1 MQTQKPSDGT
11 RTNEDIHI
19 SPIRLVKE
27 DGEAIIIETSKA
39 LQMAKDAGLDL
50 VEVSP
55 NAKPPVC
62 RIINYGKYKFEQV
75 KKAKA
80 AKAKQHVVK
89 LKEIKMH
96 PKTAENDYQYRIKQ
110 VAEFLQDGM
119 KVKLIMQFRGREMAH
134 MDYGKRLMERAKEDL
149 APFGDLEMDS
159 RVEGNTMLSIYGPK
173 RGAGSAKKQDQ
184 APKPATEPK
193 AAGADTTAYNAQLF
207 VDTTCD
213 HMDNPDLHRIPYVQ
227 NPHAIHD
234 SNHPDYN
241 PRIFR
246 NLD

>member
-1 MQTQKPSDGT
+1 MYPNPRDRRMPNRPSDGT
-11 RTNEDIHI
+11 RTNEDIRI

-27 DGEAIIIETSKA
+27 DGEAVIIETSKA

-50 VEVSP
+50 VEVAP

-110 VAEFLQDGM
+110 AGEFLQDGM

-193 AAGADTTAYNAQLF
+193 AAGEA
-207 VDTTCD
+207 
-213 HMDNPDLHRIPYVQ
+213 
-227 NPHAIHD
+227 
-234 SNHPDYN
+234 
-241 PRIFR
+241 
-246 NLD
+246 

>member
-1 MQTQKPSDGT
+1 MFPNPRDRRMPNRPSDGT

-62 RIINYGKYKFEQV
+62 RIINYGKYKFEQL

-110 VAEFLQDGM
+110 AGEFLQDGM
-119 KVKLIMQFRGREMAH
+119 KVKLIMH
-134 MDYGKRLMERAKEDL
+134 ILPKTLL
-149 APFGDLEMDS
+149 A
-159 RVEGNTMLSIYGPK
+159 LSYW
-173 RGAGSAKKQDQ
+173 R
-184 APKPATEPK
+184 
-193 AAGADTTAYNAQLF
+193 
-207 VDTTCD
+207 
-213 HMDNPDLHRIPYVQ
+213 
-227 NPHAIHD
+227 
-234 SNHPDYN
+234 
-241 PRIFR
+241 
-246 NLD
+246 

>member
-1 MQTQKPSDGT
+1 MALQNPRDRRMPNRQSDGT
-11 RTNEDIHI
+11 RINEDIRI
-19 SPIRLVKE
+19 SPIRLVKD
-27 DGEAIIIETSKA
+27 DGEAVIMDTKQA

-62 RIINYGKYKFEQV
+62 RIINYGKYKFEQI

-96 PKTAENDYQYRIKQ
+96 PKTAENDYLYRIKQ
-110 VAEFLQDGM
+110 AAEFLQDGM

-149 APFGDLEMDS
+149 LQYGDLEMDS

-173 RGAGSAKKQDQ
+173 RGAGAAKKQPQ
-184 APKPATEPK
+184 APKPVTEPM
-193 AAGADTTAYNAQLF
+193 AAGEAST
-207 VDTTCD
+207 
-213 HMDNPDLHRIPYVQ
+213 
-227 NPHAIHD
+227 
-234 SNHPDYN
+234 
-241 PRIFR
+241 
-246 NLD
+246 

>member
-1 MQTQKPSDGT
+1 MVPNPRDRRMPNRPSDGT

-110 VAEFLQDGM
+110 AAEFLQDGM

-193 AAGADTTAYNAQLF
+193 AAGEA
-207 VDTTCD
+207 
-213 HMDNPDLHRIPYVQ
+213 
-227 NPHAIHD
+227 
-234 SNHPDYN
+234 
-241 PRIFR
+241 
-246 NLD
+246 

>member
-1 MQTQKPSDGT
+1 MFPNPRDRRMPNRQSDGT
-11 RTNEDIHI
+11 RTNEEIHI

-110 VAEFLQDGM
+110 AAEFLQDGM

-149 APFGDLEMDS
+149 LQYGDLEMDS

-173 RGAGSAKKQDQ
+173 RGAGAAKKQPQ
-184 APKPATEPK
+184 APKPVTEPK
-193 AAGADTTAYNAQLF
+193 AAGEA
-207 VDTTCD
+207 
-213 HMDNPDLHRIPYVQ
+213 
-227 NPHAIHD
+227 
-234 SNHPDYN
+234 
-241 PRIFR
+241 
-246 NLD
+246 

>member
-1 MQTQKPSDGT
+1 MFPNPRDRRMPNRQSDGT
-11 RTNEDIHI
+11 RTNEEIHI

-110 VAEFLQDGM
+110 AAEFLQDGM

-149 APFGDLEMDS
+149 LQYGDLEMDS

-173 RGAGSAKKQDQ
+173 RGAGAAKKQPQ
-184 APKPATEPK
+184 APKPVTEPM
-193 AAGADTTAYNAQLF
+193 AAGEAST
-207 VDTTCD
+207 
-213 HMDNPDLHRIPYVQ
+213 
-227 NPHAIHD
+227 
-234 SNHPDYN
+234 
-241 PRIFR
+241 
-246 NLD
+246 

>member
-1 MQTQKPSDGT
+1 MPNRPSDGT

-96 PKTAENDYQYRIKQ
+96 PKTAENDYLYRIKQ
-110 VAEFLQDGM
+110 AAEFLQDGM

-149 APFGDLEMDS
+149 LQYGDLEMDS

-193 AAGADTTAYNAQLF
+193 AAGEA
-207 VDTTCD
+207 
-213 HMDNPDLHRIPYVQ
+213 
-227 NPHAIHD
+227 
-234 SNHPDYN
+234 
-241 PRIFR
+241 
-246 NLD
+246 

>member
-1 MQTQKPSDGT
+1 MPNRPSDGT
-11 RTNEDIHI
+11 RTNEDIRI

-27 DGEAIIIETSKA
+27 DGEAVIIETSKA

-96 PKTAENDYQYRIKQ
+96 PKTAENDYLYRIKQ
-110 VAEFLQDGM
+110 AAEFLQDGM

-193 AAGADTTAYNAQLF
+193 AAGEA
-207 VDTTCD
+207 
-213 HMDNPDLHRIPYVQ
+213 
-227 NPHAIHD
+227 
-234 SNHPDYN
+234 
-241 PRIFR
+241 
-246 NLD
+246 

>member
-1 MQTQKPSDGT
+1 MALQNPRDRRIPNRQSDGT
-11 RTNEDIHI
+11 RINEDIRI
-19 SPIRLVKE
+19 SPIRLVKD
-27 DGEAIIIETSKA
+27 DGEAVIMDTKQA

-62 RIINYGKYKFEQV
+62 RIINYGKYKFEQI

-110 VAEFLQDGM
+110 AAEFLQDGM

-149 APFGDLEMDS
+149 LQYGDLEMDS

-173 RGAGSAKKQDQ
+173 RGAGTAKKQPQ
-184 APKPATEPK
+184 APKPVTEPM
-193 AAGADTTAYNAQLF
+193 AAGEAST
-207 VDTTCD
+207 
-213 HMDNPDLHRIPYVQ
+213 
-227 NPHAIHD
+227 
-234 SNHPDYN
+234 
-241 PRIFR
+241 
-246 NLD
+246 

>member
-1 MQTQKPSDGT
+1 MPNRQSDGT
-11 RTNEDIHI
+11 RINEDIRI
-19 SPIRLVKE
+19 SPIRLVKD
-27 DGEAIIIETSKA
+27 DGEAVIMDTKQA
-39 LQMAKDAGLDL
+39 LQMAKDVGLDL

-62 RIINYGKYKFEQV
+62 RIINYGKYKFEQI

-110 VAEFLQDGM
+110 AAEFLQDGM

-149 APFGDLEMDS
+149 LQYGDLEMDS

-173 RGAGSAKKQDQ
+173 RGAGTAKKQPQ
-184 APKPATEPK
+184 APKPVTEPM
-193 AAGADTTAYNAQLF
+193 AAGEAST
-207 VDTTCD
+207 
-213 HMDNPDLHRIPYVQ
+213 
-227 NPHAIHD
+227 
-234 SNHPDYN
+234 
-241 PRIFR
+241 
-246 NLD
+246 

>member
-1 MQTQKPSDGT
+1 MFPNPRDRRMPNRPSDGT
-11 RTNEDIHI
+11 RINEDIHI

-27 DGEAIIIETSKA
+27 DGEAVIIETSKA

-62 RIINYGKYKFEQV
+62 RIINYGKYKFEQL

-110 VAEFLQDGM
+110 AGEFLQDGM

-173 RGAGSAKKQDQ
+173 RGAGKKQDQ

-193 AAGADTTAYNAQLF
+193 AAGEA
-207 VDTTCD
+207 
-213 HMDNPDLHRIPYVQ
+213 
-227 NPHAIHD
+227 
-234 SNHPDYN
+234 
-241 PRIFR
+241 
-246 NLD
+246 

>member
-1 MQTQKPSDGT
+1 MALQNPRDRRMPNRQSDGT
-11 RTNEDIHI
+11 RINEDIRI
-19 SPIRLVKE
+19 SPIRLVKD
-27 DGEAIIIETSKA
+27 DGEAVIMDTKQA

-62 RIINYGKYKFEQV
+62 RIINYGKYKFEQI

-110 VAEFLQDGM
+110 AAEFLQDGM
-119 KVKLIMQFRGREMAH
+119 KVKLIRQFRGREMAH

-149 APFGDLEMDS
+149 LQYGDLEMDS

-173 RGAGSAKKQDQ
+173 RGAGTAKKQPQ
-184 APKPATEPK
+184 APKPVTEPM
-193 AAGADTTAYNAQLF
+193 AAGEAST
-207 VDTTCD
+207 
-213 HMDNPDLHRIPYVQ
+213 
-227 NPHAIHD
+227 
-234 SNHPDYN
+234 
-241 PRIFR
+241 
-246 NLD
+246 

>member
-1 MQTQKPSDGT
+1 MFPNPRDRRMPNRPSDGT

-27 DGEAIIIETSKA
+27 NGEAVIIETSKA

-96 PKTAENDYQYRIKQ
+96 PKTAENDYLYRIKQ
-110 VAEFLQDGM
+110 AAEFLQDGM

-149 APFGDLEMDS
+149 LQYGDLEMDS

-173 RGAGSAKKQDQ
+173 RGAGQAKKQDQ

-193 AAGADTTAYNAQLF
+193 AAGEA
-207 VDTTCD
+207 
-213 HMDNPDLHRIPYVQ
+213 
-227 NPHAIHD
+227 
-234 SNHPDYN
+234 
-241 PRIFR
+241 
-246 NLD
+246 

>member
-1 MQTQKPSDGT
+1 MYPNPRDRRMPNRQSDGT
-11 RTNEDIHI
+11 RINEDIHI

-27 DGEAIIIETSKA
+27 DGEAVIIETSKA
-39 LQMAKDAGLDL
+39 LQMARDAGLDL

-62 RIINYGKYKFEQV
+62 RIINYGKFKFEQI

-110 VAEFLQDGM
+110 ASEFLQDGM

-134 MDYGKRLMERAKEDL
+134 MDYGKRLMERAKEAL
-149 APFGDLEMDS
+149 LQFGDLEMDS

-173 RGAGSAKKQDQ
+173 RGAGTAKKQPQ
-184 APKPATEPK
+184 APKPVTEPM
-193 AAGADTTAYNAQLF
+193 AAGEAST
-207 VDTTCD
+207 
-213 HMDNPDLHRIPYVQ
+213 
-227 NPHAIHD
+227 
-234 SNHPDYN
+234 
-241 PRIFR
+241 
-246 NLD
+246 

>member
-1 MQTQKPSDGT
+1 MPNRQSDGT
-11 RTNEDIHI
+11 RINEDIRI
-19 SPIRLVKE
+19 SPIRLVKD
-27 DGEAIIIETSKA
+27 DGEAVIMDTKQA

-62 RIINYGKYKFEQV
+62 RIINYGKYKFEQI

-110 VAEFLQDGM
+110 AAEFLQDGM

-149 APFGDLEMDS
+149 LQYGDLEMDS

-173 RGAGSAKKQDQ
+173 RGAGTAKKQYQ
-184 APKPATEPK
+184 APKPVTEPM
-193 AAGADTTAYNAQLF
+193 AAGEAST
-207 VDTTCD
+207 
-213 HMDNPDLHRIPYVQ
+213 
-227 NPHAIHD
+227 
-234 SNHPDYN
+234 
-241 PRIFR
+241 
-246 NLD
+246 

>member
-1 MQTQKPSDGT
+1 MPNRPSDGT
-11 RTNEDIHI
+11 RINEDIHI

-62 RIINYGKYKFEQV
+62 RIINYGKYKFEQL

-110 VAEFLQDGM
+110 AGEFLQDGM

-184 APKPATEPK
+184 APKSATEPK
-193 AAGADTTAYNAQLF
+193 AAGEA
-207 VDTTCD
+207 
-213 HMDNPDLHRIPYVQ
+213 
-227 NPHAIHD
+227 
-234 SNHPDYN
+234 
-241 PRIFR
+241 
-246 NLD
+246 

>member
-1 MQTQKPSDGT
+1 MYPNPRDRRMPNRPSDGT
-11 RTNEDIHI
+11 RTNEDIRI

-110 VAEFLQDGM
+110 AAEFLQDGM

-193 AAGADTTAYNAQLF
+193 AAGEA
-207 VDTTCD
+207 
-213 HMDNPDLHRIPYVQ
+213 
-227 NPHAIHD
+227 
-234 SNHPDYN
+234 
-241 PRIFR
+241 
-246 NLD
+246 

>member
-1 MQTQKPSDGT
+1 MFPNPRDRRMPNRPSDGT

-55 NAKPPVC
+55 HAKPPVC

-110 VAEFLQDGM
+110 AAEFLQDGM

-193 AAGADTTAYNAQLF
+193 AAGEA
-207 VDTTCD
+207 
-213 HMDNPDLHRIPYVQ
+213 
-227 NPHAIHD
+227 
-234 SNHPDYN
+234 
-241 PRIFR
+241 
-246 NLD
+246 

>member
-1 MQTQKPSDGT
+1 MPNRPSDGT

-62 RIINYGKYKFEQV
+62 RIINYGKYKFEQL

-110 VAEFLQDGM
+110 AGEFLQDGM

-173 RGAGSAKKQDQ
+173 RGAGSSKKQDQ
-184 APKPATEPK
+184 APKPVTEPK
-193 AAGADTTAYNAQLF
+193 AAGEA
-207 VDTTCD
+207 
-213 HMDNPDLHRIPYVQ
+213 
-227 NPHAIHD
+227 
-234 SNHPDYN
+234 
-241 PRIFR
+241 
-246 NLD
+246 

>member
-1 MQTQKPSDGT
+1 MLQNPRDRRMPNRPSDGT
-11 RTNEDIHI
+11 RINEDIHI

-27 DGEAIIIETSKA
+27 DGEAVIIETHKA

-62 RIINYGKYKFEQV
+62 RIINYGKFKFEQV

-89 LKEIKMH
+89 LKEIKLH
-96 PKTAENDYQYRIKQ
+96 PKTAENDYLYRIKQ
-110 VAEFLQDGM
+110 AGEFLQDGM
-119 KVKLIMQFRGREMAH
+119 KVKLILQFRGREIAH

-149 APFGDLEMDS
+149 APFGEIEMDS

-173 RGAGSAKKQDQ
+173 RGAGSAKKAEAVKADASKADQ
-184 APKPATEPK
+184 APKPVTEPM
-193 AAGADTTAYNAQLF
+193 AAGEA
-207 VDTTCD
+207 
-213 HMDNPDLHRIPYVQ
+213 
-227 NPHAIHD
+227 
-234 SNHPDYN
+234 
-241 PRIFR
+241 
-246 NLD
+246 

>member
-1 MQTQKPSDGT
+1 MFPNPRDRRMPNRPSDGT

-27 DGEAIIIETSKA
+27 NGEAVIIETSKA

-96 PKTAENDYQYRIKQ
+96 PKTAENDYLYRIKQ
-110 VAEFLQDGM
+110 AAEFLQDGM

-184 APKPATEPK
+184 APKPATEPE
-193 AAGADTTAYNAQLF
+193 AAGEA
-207 VDTTCD
+207 
-213 HMDNPDLHRIPYVQ
+213 
-227 NPHAIHD
+227 
-234 SNHPDYN
+234 
-241 PRIFR
+241 
-246 NLD
+246 

>member
-1 MQTQKPSDGT
+1 MALQNPRDRRMPNRQSDGT
-11 RTNEDIHI
+11 RINEDIRI

-27 DGEAIIIETSKA
+27 DGEAVIMDTKQA

-62 RIINYGKYKFEQV
+62 RIINYGKFKFEQI

-110 VAEFLQDGM
+110 AAEFLQDGM

-149 APFGDLEMDS
+149 LQYGDLEMDS

-173 RGAGSAKKQDQ
+173 RGAGTAKKQPQ
-184 APKPATEPK
+184 APKPVTEPM
-193 AAGADTTAYNAQLF
+193 AAGEAST
-207 VDTTCD
+207 
-213 HMDNPDLHRIPYVQ
+213 
-227 NPHAIHD
+227 
-234 SNHPDYN
+234 
-241 PRIFR
+241 
-246 NLD
+246 

>member
-1 MQTQKPSDGT
+1 MFPNPRDRRMPNRPSDGT

-27 DGEAIIIETSKA
+27 NGEAVIIETSKA

-62 RIINYGKYKFEQV
+62 RIINYGKYKFEQL

-110 VAEFLQDGM
+110 AGEFLQDGM

-184 APKPATEPK
+184 APKPATEPE
-193 AAGADTTAYNAQLF
+193 AAGEA
-207 VDTTCD
+207 
-213 HMDNPDLHRIPYVQ
+213 
-227 NPHAIHD
+227 
-234 SNHPDYN
+234 
-241 PRIFR
+241 
-246 NLD
+246 

>member
-1 MQTQKPSDGT
+1 LFPNPRDRRMPNRPSDGT

-110 VAEFLQDGM
+110 AGEFLQDGM

-193 AAGADTTAYNAQLF
+193 AAGEA
-207 VDTTCD
+207 
-213 HMDNPDLHRIPYVQ
+213 
-227 NPHAIHD
+227 
-234 SNHPDYN
+234 
-241 PRIFR
+241 
-246 NLD
+246 

>member
-1 MQTQKPSDGT
+1 MYPNPRDRRMPNRPSDGT

-110 VAEFLQDGM
+110 AAEFLQDGM

-193 AAGADTTAYNAQLF
+193 AAGEAST
-207 VDTTCD
+207 
-213 HMDNPDLHRIPYVQ
+213 
-227 NPHAIHD
+227 
-234 SNHPDYN
+234 
-241 PRIFR
+241 
-246 NLD
+246 

>member
-1 MQTQKPSDGT
+1 MFPNPRDRRMPNRPSDGT
-11 RTNEDIHI
+11 RINEDIHI

-62 RIINYGKYKFEQV
+62 RIINYGKYKFEQL

-110 VAEFLQDGM
+110 AGEFLQDGM

-173 RGAGSAKKQDQ
+173 RGAGKKQDQ
-184 APKPATEPK
+184 APRVALRVT
-193 AAGADTTAYNAQLF
+193 L
-207 VDTTCD
+207 
-213 HMDNPDLHRIPYVQ
+213 L
-227 NPHAIHD
+227 
-234 SNHPDYN
+234 
-241 PRIFR
+241 RIFR
-246 NLD
+246 KVTWRFLWA

>member
-1 MQTQKPSDGT
+1 MALQNLRDRRIPNRPSDGT
-11 RTNEDIHI
+11 RINEDIRI
-19 SPIRLVKE
+19 SPIRLIKGE
-27 DGEAIIIETSKA
+27 GEAIVIETHKA

-62 RIINYGKYKFEQV
+62 RIINYGKYKFEQI
-75 KKAKA
+75 KKAKE

-110 VAEFLQDGM
+110 AADFLQDGM

-149 APFGDLEMDS
+149 LQYGDLEMDS
-159 RVEGNTMLSIYGPK
+159 RVEGNTMLSIYGSK
-173 RGAGSAKKQDQ
+173 RGAGAAKKQ
-184 APKPATEPK
+184 APTPKPVTEPM
-193 AAGADTTAYNAQLF
+193 AAGEA
-207 VDTTCD
+207 
-213 HMDNPDLHRIPYVQ
+213 
-227 NPHAIHD
+227 
-234 SNHPDYN
+234 
-241 PRIFR
+241 
-246 NLD
+246 

>member
-1 MQTQKPSDGT
+1 MPTGRVTGPVL
-11 RTNEDIHI
+11 NEDIRI
-19 SPIRLVKE
+19 SPIRLVKD
-27 DGEAIIIETSKA
+27 DGEAVIMETSKA

-62 RIINYGKYKFEQV
+62 RIINYGKYKFEQL

-96 PKTAENDYQYRIKQ
+96 PKTATNDYQYRIKQ
-110 VAEFLQDGM
+110 AGEFLQDGM

-134 MDYGKRLMERAKEDL
+134 MDYGKRLMEQAKIDL
-149 APFGDLEMDS
+149 APYGDLEMDS

-173 RGAGSAKKQDQ
+173 RGAGAAKKQDQ
-184 APKPATEPK
+184 APKPVTEPK
-193 AAGADTTAYNAQLF
+193 AAGEAST
-207 VDTTCD
+207 
-213 HMDNPDLHRIPYVQ
+213 
-227 NPHAIHD
+227 
-234 SNHPDYN
+234 
-241 PRIFR
+241 
-246 NLD
+246 

>member
-1 MQTQKPSDGT
+1 MFPNPRDRRMPNRPSDGT

-110 VAEFLQDGM
+110 AAEFLQDGM

-173 RGAGSAKKQDQ
+173 RGAGAAKKQDQ

-193 AAGADTTAYNAQLF
+193 AAGEAST
-207 VDTTCD
+207 
-213 HMDNPDLHRIPYVQ
+213 
-227 NPHAIHD
+227 
-234 SNHPDYN
+234 
-241 PRIFR
+241 
-246 NLD
+246 

>member
-1 MQTQKPSDGT
+1 MALQNPRDRRMPNRQSDGT
-11 RTNEDIHI
+11 RINEDIRI
-19 SPIRLVKE
+19 SPIRLVKD
-27 DGEAIIIETSKA
+27 DGEAVIMDTKQA
-39 LQMAKDAGLDL
+39 LQMAKDSGLDL

-62 RIINYGKYKFEQV
+62 RIINYGKYKFEQI

-110 VAEFLQDGM
+110 AAEFLQDGM

-149 APFGDLEMDS
+149 LQYGDLEMDS

-173 RGAGSAKKQDQ
+173 RGAGTAKKQPQ
-184 APKPATEPK
+184 APKPVTEPM
-193 AAGADTTAYNAQLF
+193 AAGEAST
-207 VDTTCD
+207 
-213 HMDNPDLHRIPYVQ
+213 
-227 NPHAIHD
+227 
-234 SNHPDYN
+234 
-241 PRIFR
+241 
-246 NLD
+246 

>member
-1 MQTQKPSDGT
+1 MALQNPRDRRMPNRQSDGT
-11 RTNEDIHI
+11 RINEDIRI

-27 DGEAIIIETSKA
+27 DGEAVIMDTKQA

-55 NAKPPVC
+55 NVKPPVC
-62 RIINYGKYKFEQV
+62 RIINYGKFKFEQI

-96 PKTAENDYQYRIKQ
+96 PKTAENDYLYRIKQ
-110 VAEFLQDGM
+110 AAEFLQDGM

-149 APFGDLEMDS
+149 LQYGDLEMDS

-173 RGAGSAKKQDQ
+173 RGAGTAKKQPQ
-184 APKPATEPK
+184 APKPVTEPM
-193 AAGADTTAYNAQLF
+193 AAGEAST
-207 VDTTCD
+207 
-213 HMDNPDLHRIPYVQ
+213 
-227 NPHAIHD
+227 
-234 SNHPDYN
+234 
-241 PRIFR
+241 
-246 NLD
+246 